1 MSCCSEICEV
11 QHPVMRVSL
20 SGAVRIGSEVTE
32 EELQLA
38 LEPVLRSLIL
48 KEDFSAPDNK
58 QTPVGA

>member
-1 MSCCSEICEV
+1 
-11 QHPVMRVSL
+11 MRVSL